1 MAKKPTEKVAEKKTV
16 TKKAAAKK
24 TSKTVVKK
32 NHF

>member
-24 TSKTVVKK
+24 NFKDCCKK